1 MKTLKV
7 EWTERKRATV
17 NVPDTY
23 NPDPHR
29 DELLYMVGQID
40 SEAVIDLGAED
51 LSYRVTAFDPAAE
64 VLVSVD
70 PDTALYTAA
79 FVHTAHADAQP
90 LREWSSPAPRHTIL
104 SEAVAYLNAQGDL
117 LQDDG
122 AAQSNDLFPV
132 IRPGQRSY
140 VAFLRLT
147 LAN

>member
-23 NPDPHR
+23 DPDPHR

-51 LSYRVTAFDPAAE
+51 LSYRVTAYDPAAE

-79 FVHTAHADAQP
+79 FVHTAHADDQA

-147 LAN
+147 LAD

>member
-23 NPDPHR
+23 DPDPHR

-51 LSYRVTAFDPAAE
+51 LSYRVTAYDPAAE

-70 PDTALYTAA
+70 PDAALYTAA
-79 FVHTAHADAQP
+79 FVHTAHADDQP
-90 LREWSSPAPRHTIL
+90 LRAWSSPAPRHTIL

-147 LAN
+147 LAD